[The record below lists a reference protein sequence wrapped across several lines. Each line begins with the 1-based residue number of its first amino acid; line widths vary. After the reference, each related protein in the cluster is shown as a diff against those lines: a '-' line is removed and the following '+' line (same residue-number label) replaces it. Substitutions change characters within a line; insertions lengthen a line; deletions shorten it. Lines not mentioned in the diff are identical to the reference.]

1 MMYLLFISAS
11 CPCSISDS
19 RLKNG
24 DRSVLGFRFK
34 RENTPLQTQSKR
46 LFGHVVVH
54 YFILPL
60 QLKPGAILLQG
71 QNKERA
77 LQRAKKLAKARK
89 EQIIFLSLYRYSV
102 NIVLI
107 LWFYIYWYVIFYI

>member
-1 MMYLLFISAS
+1 
-11 CPCSISDS
+11 
-19 RLKNG
+19 
-24 DRSVLGFRFK
+24 
-34 RENTPLQTQSKR
+34 